1 MVATLITFIGT
12 SQNVVLYPQ
21 FSTVYINMFSAEKM
35 KQTNKV
41 PGLFLTGFSKQKI
54 WLLKW

>member
-1 MVATLITFIGT
+1 MVATLITFIG
-12 SQNVVLYPQ
+12 QVKMLYCTHNLVQ
-21 FSTVYINMFSAEKM
+21 CINMFSAENM

-41 PGLFLTGFSKQKI
+41 PGLFLTGFFKRKI